1 MKATTFFGIVIAL
14 AAAAFVALPVEVGPN
29 HAQSGIVSAG
39 NSLSGDVN
47 CDGSVSAIDAALV
60 LQSDAGLIG
69 SLPCPESGD
78 VNQDGSINALD
89 ATLILQFVAGL
100 LGALAVDVDGGDE
113 VLFVYT
119 GADVL
124 GGEELTF
131 ANVFQLGKPVVVH
144 FWAGLCPPCRREMPE
159 FQELYDERQDEF
171 LMLGVDVGRFTGLG
185 SQDDAL
191 DLLDELGI
199 SYPTVYVE
207 SDTLLREYN
216 IFGMP
221 GAVFLTAS
229 GDVVSQSTGFIT
241 RDEIRERTQ
250 EMIDASE

>member
-29 HAQSGIVSAG
+29 HAQPGIVSAG
-39 NSLSGDVN
+39 TSLSGDGH
-47 CDGSVSAIDAALV
+47 CDGGVRVIHAALV
-60 LQSDAGLIG
+60 LQVDAGLIG
-69 SLPCPESGD
+69 SLPCPEGGD
-78 VNQDGSINALD
+78 VNQDGSIDALD

-131 ANVFQLGKPVVVH
+131 ADVFRLGKPVVVH

-159 FQELYDERQDEF
+159 FQELYDERQNEF
-171 LMLGVDVGRFTGLG
+171 LLLGVDVGRFTGVG
-185 SQDDAL
+185 SQNDAL
-191 DLLDELGI
+191 ELLYELGI
-199 SYPTVYVE
+199 Y
-207 SDTLLREYN
+207 
-216 IFGMP
+216 
-221 GAVFLTAS
+221 
-229 GDVVSQSTGFIT
+229 
-241 RDEIRERTQ
+241 
-250 EMIDASE
+250 

>member
-1 MKATTFFGIVIAL
+1 MKATILLGIVIAL
-14 AAAAFVALPVEVGPN
+14 AAVALLALPTQVGPN
-29 HAQSGIVSAG
+29 HAQPRTVSAG
-39 NSLSGDVN
+39 DSLSGDAN
-47 CDGSVSAIDAALV
+47 CDGVVNAIDSAVV
-60 LQSDAGLIG
+60 LQSSAGLIG
-69 SLPCPESGD
+69 AVPCSENAD
-78 VNQDGSINALD
+78 VDRDGSVDALD
-89 ATLILQFVAGL
+89 ATLILQFIARL
-100 LGALAVDVDGGDE
+100 LPAFAVVVDGGDE

-131 ANVFQLGKPVVVH
+131 ADAFRLGKPVIVH
-144 FWAGLCPPCRREMPE
+144 FWAGLCPPCRQEMPE
-159 FQELYDERQDEF
+159 FQELYDERRDEF

-191 DLLDELGI
+191 GLLDELGI
-199 SYPTVYVE
+199 SYPTVYVD

-229 GDVVSQSTGFIT
+229 GDVVSQSTGFISG
-241 RDEIRERTQ
+241 DEIRERTQ